1 MKKVKNTESKVI
13 NTSLES
19 VKEGKVKKNKPKK
32 EKKLKDAV
40 AKTEDLNLAPKIEST
55 NLKPNNS
62 AADKTKNKNKKNKNK
77 PAKTEENEKPA
88 AQATQKEANDEKPKK
103 QKPTKK
109 NLTKE
114 KKSEAETPVP
124 TKALNDEELK
134 KVEKKKAKKL
144 AQKLKRQQNKAENRA
159 INVKVVTTNGE
170 KNVPTSNKDLSKK
183 EKKIEQRQL
192 LKKQKAEK
200 KAKNVKAAESAPI
213 KIEQKKVDP
222 TSSMV
227 LLKKERK
234 AERRQLLK
242 EQKNAEK
249 QTRDPAMEAATVF
262 VGNLPPNTKRVQII
276 RLFKDFAPIN
286 SIRLRSAGGQ
296 VLFKHKQRRTAGALN
311 AYVVLKSKETAEK
324 ATTLNGVEFKGHHLR
339 ITLAAKN
346 PQSHEKEQ
354 AKKTVFVGNLK
365 YTATEE
371 SLREI
376 FSSCGEIDYVRCIR
390 DGDKGCKG
398 VAYVCFKTADA
409 VGLALELNQTIVDER
424 PINVERFSVR
434 KLGAKEAR
442 DAQAEREEKSQ
453 KGAKKRIDN
462 KKGGKKDKAGP
473 KKTSNSKGVDG
484 EEAKKP
490 KKSEFRGVKVEG
502 LKKKPK
508 TKKKKS
514 NDQMQLLAKKIA
526 PKVKTE

>member
-1 MKKVKNTESKVI
+1 MKKVKDIESKVI

-19 VKEGKVKKNKPKK
+19 IKEGKVKKNKPKK
-32 EKKLKDAV
+32 ERKLKDAV
-40 AKTEDLNLAPKIEST
+40 VKTEDLNLAPKIEST
-55 NLKPNNS
+55 NLKPNNN
-62 AADKTKNKNKKNKNK
+62 AADKTKNKNKKNKTVENQK
-77 PAKTEENEKPA
+77 P
-88 AQATQKEANDEKPKK
+88 ATQKAANDKNPKK
-103 QKPTKK
+103 QNPTKK
-109 NLTKE
+109 NETKE
-114 KKSEAETPVP
+114 KKSKAETPVP
-124 TKALNDEELK
+124 VPTKELNEEQLK
-134 KVEKKKAKKL
+134 KVEKKKSKKL
-144 AQKLKRQQNKAENRA
+144 AQKLKKQQNKAENRA
-159 INVKVVTTNGE
+159 NGQ
-170 KNVPTSNKDLSKK
+170 KNVPASGKVLSKK
-183 EKKIEQRQL
+183 EKKAEQKEL
-192 LKKQKAEK
+192 LKKQKTEK
-200 KAKNVKAAESAPI
+200 KAKDVKAAKSTPTT
-213 KIEQKKVDP
+213 IEQKKVDP

-249 QTRDPAMEAATVF
+249 LTRDPALEAATVF

-311 AYVVLKSKETAEK
+311 AYVVLKSKEIAEK

-365 YTATEE
+365 YSATEE

-409 VGLALELNQTIVDER
+409 VGLALELNQTIVDDR
-424 PINVERFSVR
+424 PINVERFSAR

-442 DAQAEREEKSQ
+442 DAQAEKEEKSQ

-462 KKGGKKDKAGP
+462 KKGGKKDKSGP
-473 KKTSNSKGVDG
+473 KKASNSKSG
-484 EEAKKP
+484 EGDEAKKP